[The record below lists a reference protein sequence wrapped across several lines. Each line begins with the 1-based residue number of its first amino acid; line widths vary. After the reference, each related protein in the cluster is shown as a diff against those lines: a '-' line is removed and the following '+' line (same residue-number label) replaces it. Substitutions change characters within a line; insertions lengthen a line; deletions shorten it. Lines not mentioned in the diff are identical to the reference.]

1 MQSLATHL
9 FRSALKRYPV
19 WAVWAHAV
27 LMLALTWL
35 AFALYGGEP

>member
-1 MQSLATHL
+1 MRSLVTHL
-9 FRSALKRYPV
+9 FLSALKHSSV